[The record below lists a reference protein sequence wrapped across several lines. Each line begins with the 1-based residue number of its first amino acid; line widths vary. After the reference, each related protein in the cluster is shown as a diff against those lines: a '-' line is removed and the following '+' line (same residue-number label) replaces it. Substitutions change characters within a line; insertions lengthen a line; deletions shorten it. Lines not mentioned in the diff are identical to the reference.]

1 MKLVET
7 PLAGV
12 MVVEIEPARDERGYF
27 LQTYSDELHPLLPDI
42 AEGAVSWN
50 GAKGT
55 LRGLHFQHAPHGE
68 AKIVRCSRGAVY
80 DVALDLETGRWF
92 AIELSRHNFRMLFIS
107 PGLAHGYL
115 TLEDDTEVSYLLSV
129 GCKPEAG
136 GGVRWD
142 DPAFRIDWPMQ
153 PLRLSERDRTW
164 PYMNR

>member
-12 MVVEIEPARDERGYF
+12 LVVEIEPARDERGYF
-27 LQTYSDELHPLLPDI
+27 LQTYSDELHTLLPHI

-50 GAKGT
+50 ETKGT

-68 AKIVRCSRGAVY
+68 AKIVRCSRGAIY

-92 AIELSRHNFRMLFIS
+92 AIELSRDNFRTLFI
-107 PGLAHGYL
+107 PAGLAHGYL
-115 TLEDDTEVSYLLSV
+115 TLEEDTEVSYLLS
-129 GCKPEAG
+129 GGYKPEAS

-153 PLRLSERDRTW
+153 PVRLSERDRTW
-164 PYMNR
+164 PYVNR